1 MWPFLFL
8 IRIKEKSLVSRFQS
22 LKKTREFQSVYQSG
36 HSKVN
41 RLFVMLVKK
50 NNKAYNRVGISVSKK
65 VGNSI
70 VRHRVTRVIREILRL
85 HWEETEQGYDIVIV
99 ARNSAKESDYHKFES
114 ALLHLLRL
122 HHLLKN
128 ID

>member
-1 MWPFLFL
+1 M
-8 IRIKEKSLVSRFQS
+8 VSRFQS

-50 NNKAYNRVGISVSKK
+50 NNKPYNRVGISVSKK